1 MCVNIGELLS
11 FNKNDSLFSN
21 SVPFKTMVLEGLL
34 TIFWFSLSKSCK
46 QLFDSLLELS

>member
-1 MCVNIGELLS
+1 MCVNIDEVLS